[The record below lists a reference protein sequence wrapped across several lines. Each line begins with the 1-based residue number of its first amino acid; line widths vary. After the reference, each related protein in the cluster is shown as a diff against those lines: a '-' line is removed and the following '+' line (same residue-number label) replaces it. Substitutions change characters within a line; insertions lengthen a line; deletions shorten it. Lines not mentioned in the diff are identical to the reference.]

1 MQTSGCN
8 FGVHYELSDCT
19 KLPKSVVTCDSV
31 SVNNPNCSISGFN
44 WYKWL
49 KTGYEISRLWG
60 SELFCYETM
69 GYKQGFNFLCTT
81 CTIRTINPFCFKFLK
96 KPLPSGTG
104 HLQTTAMASKE
115 NRNASYRIRVLLC
128 YDHNRSSS
136 ISPTIIHV
144 KKIWSIK
151 YIALPLS
158 NKTLHRRY
166 SR

>member
-1 MQTSGCN
+1 MNRNSWKLQTSGCN

-96 KPLPSGTG
+96 NLFPQVPVICKQQQW
-104 HLQTTAMASKE
+104 LQKKTAMHHTE
-115 NRNASYRIRVLLC
+115 FVFC
-128 YDHNRSSS
+128 CVTTTTDHLAF
-136 ISPTIIHV
+136 HQ
-144 KKIWSIK
+144 
-151 YIALPLS
+151 L
-158 NKTLHRRY
+158 
-166 SR
+166 